1 MPSKSKSES
10 ARINGAKSKGPVTPE
25 GKARSSRN
33 ALRHGLTAGFTL
45 LVSESQPDFQ
55 LFLDAY
61 IHRYQPA
68 DAVEMDLVQSMAIAR
83 WRLRRMANLEASLL
97 ENEVLLTTEEI
108 DQQLKGIDDGNRLA
122 YAFEKLAREGRSLAL
137 LSRYETALNR
147 QFERALKQLNEV
159 QNRPLPNEP
168 TEPLTHHLP
177 AASPQLPSPG
187 GPSRHSSVNPCH
199 SPVSASLPGPPDLFS
214 EHESR
219 D

>member
-1 MPSKSKSES
+1 MPSKTKSES
-10 ARINGAKSKGPVTPE
+10 ARINGAKSRGPVTPE
-25 GKARSSRN
+25 GKSRSSRN
-33 ALRHGLTAGFTL
+33 ALRHGLTAAFTL
-45 LVSESQPDFQ
+45 LVSESQPDFE

-97 ENEVLLTTEEI
+97 ENEVLLTTAEI
-108 DQQLKGIDDGNRLA
+108 NDQLNGIDDGNRLA

-168 TEPLTHHLP
+168 TDPLTPDFSAPSPHLP
-177 AASPQLPSPG
+177 PPASLA
-187 GPSRHSSVNPCH
+187 RHSSVNPCH
-199 SPVSASLPGPPDLFS
+199 SPVSASLPGPPVLSS

>member
-1 MPSKSKSES
+1 MPSKTKSES
-10 ARINGAKSKGPVTPE
+10 ARINGAKSKGPVTPQ
-25 GKARSSRN
+25 GKARSCRN

-68 DAVEMDLVQSMAIAR
+68 DPVEMDLVQSMAIAR

-108 DQQLKGIDDGNRLA
+108 DQQFENIDDGNRLA

-168 TEPLTHHLP
+168 TEPLTPDFP
-177 AASPQLPSPG
+177 APSPQPQPAGSPA
-187 GPSRHSSVNPCH
+187 RHSSVNPCH
-199 SPVSASLPGPPDLFS
+199 SPVSASLPALPDLSS